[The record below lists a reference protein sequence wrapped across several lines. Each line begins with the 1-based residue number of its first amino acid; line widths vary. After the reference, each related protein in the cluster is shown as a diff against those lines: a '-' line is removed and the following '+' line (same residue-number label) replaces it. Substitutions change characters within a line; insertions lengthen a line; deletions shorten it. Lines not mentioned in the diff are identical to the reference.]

1 MSSLYTSTTS
11 LSSTNTG
18 LLGGLENQITS
29 GAKSFEKATTF
40 DTIVSIVV
48 GGTITAV
55 VWFFVN
61 RYLSEKFP
69 PKENERRGD

>member
-1 MSSLYTSTTS
+1 MSWRYMSSASPS
-11 LSSTNTG
+11 ATNTG
-18 LLGGLENQITS
+18 LLGNLENKIIS
-29 GAKSFEKATTF
+29 GVKSFEKATTF